1 MPCCN
6 AVQAGDSTLPNK
18 SYSASRPLHR
28 LALSQLGRLAMAFG
42 FHGPSGPATRDLP
55 PSNNNKTRSNPPA
68 WTTRSTDNRDS
79 PFASHTPFSNYNSS
93 SAFLHSHSR
102 QQRREDGTPATS
114 AAHACSE
121 ANTLNS
127 DVMKNQVTPSEDHV
141 DMTGDDGIIQTHL
154 QSLPTS
160 LRAKWRDMCRD
171 EAVKSGTVTGESSDA
186 STREA

>member
-1 MPCCN
+1 MQFGRGIQPFPTSRI
-6 AVQAGDSTLPNK
+6 QPPTLCTASPFP
-18 SYSASRPLHR
+18 SWGGLQWCSASMVHR
-28 LALSQLGRLAMAFG
+28 DQ
-42 FHGPSGPATRDLP
+42 PTRDLP
-55 PSNNNKTRSNPPA
+55 PSNNNETRSNPPA
-68 WTTRSTDNRDS
+68 WTIRSTDNRDS
-79 PFASHTPFSNYNSS
+79 PSASHTPFSNYNSS

-141 DMTGDDGIIQTHL
+141 DMTGDDGIVQTRL